1 MAVVVRCCA
10 QEPKTQMAGARA
22 CLDPA
27 AEIGQAPGEGSDV
40 QGLSN
45 SRPTFVGER
54 RVPALDQ
61 LGPLLILPCMAT
73 AAHANPAQ
81 RPLALN
87 LGSLV
92 MDAKGSA
99 KLWRQRG
106 TRSPEH
112 HHIARGGA
120 ELNTTPLS
128 AMRAEASEVL
138 RAWWKFH
145 LARHYSQLH
154 CSRPPAC
161 PRHGTTIPL
170 VASIILSSIRPPV
183 KEWSRAMR
191 RETTGCRGAA
201 KQIDF
206 GDAHG
211 LTTVHPG

>member
-120 ELNTTPLS
+120 ELNTTPS
-128 AMRAEASEVL
+128 QQCGQRRARSCVHGGNFTWHDTICNCIAAVRL
-138 RAWWKFH
+138 P
-145 LARHYSQLH
+145 ARDMARRFL
-154 CSRPPAC
+154 
-161 PRHGTTIPL
+161 
-170 VASIILSSIRPPV
+170 
-183 KEWSRAMR
+183 WSR
-191 RETTGCRGAA
+191 
-201 KQIDF
+201 Q
-206 GDAHG
+206 
-211 LTTVHPG
+211 